1 MDMEPP
7 SSRPGF
13 TLAELLVTLGLILV
27 LLGILLPHLQ
37 QSRRAAFR
45 TACTAQV
52 RQMAASVTAYASDA
66 SGRVP
71 FPFRAQSRHGHT
83 FWTTPDGRALPP
95 EAPLAAGDFW
105 VHPMLDDYGGW
116 FDSPRLRC
124 PLDNLSEG
132 YIRWASA
139 QTGTSPDRLWIPL
152 TRPISRAFY
161 TRPSSLAHDRLTP
174 LGPADARVAKLFEVA
189 FPSSKAFVFEEVP
202 FHPEGGAHGPTPS
215 LEYAGLTVSAADGSV
230 GVHRPADAIP
240 PVLIGDATPTPPY
253 THEPDRFDALQRAM
267 AAFHFTKHGVL
278 GRDW

>member
-1 MDMEPP
+1 MDMKPP

-13 TLAELLVTLGLILV
+13 TLVELLVVTGITLV
-27 LLGILLPHLQ
+27 LLGLLLPHLQ

-52 RQMAASVTAYASDA
+52 RQMAVSITAYASDA

-71 FPFRAQSRHGHT
+71 FPFRARNRHGHT
-83 FWTTPDGRALPP
+83 FWTTPNGRALPP

-105 VHPMLDDYGGW
+105 VYPMLDDYGGW
-116 FDSPRLRC
+116 FDSPRLQC
-124 PLDNLSEG
+124 PLDNQSED

-161 TRPSSLAHDRLTP
+161 TRPSSLAHDRPTP
-174 LGPADARVAKLFEVA
+174 LGPADARVAKIFEVA

-202 FHPEGGAHGPTPS
+202 FHPESGAHAMTPS
-215 LEYAGLTVSAADGSV
+215 LEHAGLTVSAADGSV
-230 GVHRPADAIP
+230 AVRRPADAIP
-240 PVLIGDATPTPPY
+240 PVLIGNLTPTPPY
-253 THEPDRFDALQRAM
+253 TLMPDRYDTLERAM
-267 AAFHFTKHGVL
+267 AAFQHTRGSVL